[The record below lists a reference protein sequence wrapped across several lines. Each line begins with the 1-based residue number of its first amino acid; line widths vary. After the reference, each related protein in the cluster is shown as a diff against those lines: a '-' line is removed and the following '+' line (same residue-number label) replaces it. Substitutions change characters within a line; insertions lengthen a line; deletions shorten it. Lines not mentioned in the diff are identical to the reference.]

1 MIVIRKKNLAEF
13 FDTISIAVPRMEN
26 FKMLSLA
33 KSKRLKG
40 SNNDANTF
48 SFALNELVM
57 FHPIELGLG
66 INTEVRKADF
76 QLSFSTYN
84 RSEQI
89 FLLTNSKIPLNNAPK

>member
-1 MIVIRKKNLAEF
+1 
-13 FDTISIAVPRMEN
+13 
-26 FKMLSLA
+26 MLSLA

-89 FLLTNSKIPLNNAPK
+89 FLLTMFDNH